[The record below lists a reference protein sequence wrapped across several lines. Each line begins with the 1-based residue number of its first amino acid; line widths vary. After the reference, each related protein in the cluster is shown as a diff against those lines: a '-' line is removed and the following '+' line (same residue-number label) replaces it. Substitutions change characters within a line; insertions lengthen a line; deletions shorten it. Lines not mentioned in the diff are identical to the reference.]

1 MAYVKM
7 SMAGLE
13 RPPAHLKWE
22 GVVVEVDL
30 GKKLGK
36 KQVLFDLTGEVKP
49 GSFLAIMGPSGAGK
63 TTLLNCLAQRYLGAR
78 VARSKGVI
86 SINNVPIEELQY
98 KHIASFVPQDDI
110 LMETLTVR
118 ENVTFSAT
126 MTLNISSE
134 DIKKRVD
141 NILEELG
148 LIAVA
153 DHAIGGTLQ
162 RGISGG
168 EKKRASI
175 AYELVND
182 PAVLFLDEPTTG
194 LDSFTAMNIMD
205 CIQKQASKYNRTVIA
220 TIHQPNSET
229 FDAFDKLLL
238 LSGGHLCFNGHSK
251 DALEYFAEINYRC
264 PKNYNPA
271 DYYMNLLCSDEL
283 EVGGELKERISKF
296 EAHAKTRRP
305 ISDAPTQAIKMEP
318 PEQAGTIKKF
328 TTLLGR
334 TTKNALRSPIFTK
347 AKLAKCIY
355 FTFIIVL
362 GFWQLGYNTRNLK
375 NRGGALFTIMTMLYI
390 ENMFTCLTIFQSNKA
405 LFEREYASRKYSV
418 AMFYLT
424 FNIILIPFEL
434 FWAGIFM
441 SMVYFI
447 VNFNYRTKNFFK
459 ATAVMMLN
467 CFGGATFGLFDSV
480 ITPDLEA
487 ASAATAAFIGPF
499 MLTSGLLVNNDDIH
513 DWFFL
518 KYFSPM
524 RYAYEAF
531 YRNEFDDLPG
541 ISDSTAH
548 DYVHEFHFPEHYNE
562 AVAYLVIL
570 LVGLRVLSG
579 VLLMLKNRH
588 L

>member
-22 GVVVEVDL
+22 GVVVEVNL
-30 GKKLGK
+30 GKAGK
-36 KQVLFDLTGEVKP
+36 KQVLFELAGEVKP

-63 TTLLNCLAQRYLGAR
+63 TTLLNCLASRFLGSGVQRSGG
-78 VARSKGVI
+78 SI
-86 SINNVPIEELQY
+86 TINNVPIEELEY
-98 KHIASFVPQDDI
+98 KGIASFVPQDDI

-118 ENVTFSAT
+118 ENITFSAT
-126 MTLNISSE
+126 MTLNISTE
-134 DIKKRVD
+134 EINTRVEK
-141 NILEELG
+141 ILTELG

-153 DHAIGGTLQ
+153 DHVIGGTLA

-194 LDSFTAMNIMD
+194 LDSFTAMNIME

-229 FDAFDKLLL
+229 FDAFDRLCL
-238 LSGGHLCFNGHSK
+238 LSGGHICYSGLAK
-251 DALEYFAEINYRC
+251 DALDYFAGQEYRC

-283 EVGGELKERISKF
+283 EVGGELKERITKF
-296 EAHAKTRRP
+296 ENYAKSRP
-305 ISDAPTQAIKMEP
+305 QFSDEPSSDRIKIEP
-318 PEQAGTIKKF
+318 AEQAGTMKKF

-334 TTKNALRSPIFTK
+334 TTKNAIRSPIFTK

-355 FTFIIVL
+355 FTLIVSL
-362 GFWQLGYNTRNLK
+362 GFWQLGYNTRNLR
-375 NRGGALFTIMTMLYI
+375 NRGGAIFTIMTMMYI
-390 ENMFTCLTIFQSNKA
+390 ENMFTCLTIFQSNKP
-405 LFEREYASRKYSV
+405 LFEREYSSRKYSV
-418 AMFYLT
+418 LMFYLT

-434 FWAGIFM
+434 FWAGVFM

-447 VNFNYRTKNFFK
+447 VNFNYLTKNFFK

-499 MLTSGLLVNNDDIH
+499 MLTSGLLINNDDIH
-513 DWFFL
+513 DWFFI
-518 KYFSPM
+518 KYVSPM
-524 RYAYEAF
+524 RYAFEAF
-531 YRNEFDDLPG
+531 YRNEFDNLPG
-541 ISDSTAH
+541 ISSDTSDT
-548 DYVHEFHFPEHYNE
+548 YVHNLHLPEHYDD
-562 AVAYLVIL
+562 AVTYLAIL
-570 LVGLRVLSG
+570 LVGLRILTG
-579 VLLMLKNRH
+579 FLLMLKNRH

>member
-7 SMAGLE
+7 SMAGLD

-22 GVVVEVDL
+22 GVVVEVDE
-30 GKKLGK
+30 GKIGK
-36 KQVLFDLTGEVKP
+36 KQVLFELSGEVKP

-63 TTLLNCLAQRYLGAR
+63 TTLLNCLAQRFLGNR
-78 VARSKGVI
+78 VMRSAGSI
-86 SINNVPIEELQY
+86 TINNVEIEELQY
-98 KHIASFVPQDDI
+98 KLIASFVPQDDI

-126 MTLNISSE
+126 MTLNLDADE
-134 DIKKRVD
+134 IKKRVEHT
-141 NILEELG
+141 LTEVG

-153 DHAIGGTLQ
+153 DHVIGGTLH

-194 LDSFTAMNIMD
+194 LDSFTAMNVMD
-205 CIQKQASKYNRTVIA
+205 CIQKQSSKYNRTVIA

-229 FDAFDKLLL
+229 FDAFDRLYL
-238 LSGGHLCFNGHSK
+238 LSGGHLCYNGHAK
-251 DALEYFAEINYRC
+251 DALQYFAEQNYAC

-296 EAHAKTRRP
+296 ENYAKSRRQL
-305 ISDAPTQAIKMEP
+305 SDATTEKVKIEP
-318 PEQAGTIKKF
+318 AEQAGTMKKF
-328 TTLLGR
+328 GTLLKR
-334 TTKNALRSPIFTK
+334 TVTNALRSPIFTK

-355 FTFIIVL
+355 FTFIISIA
-362 GFWQLGYNTRNLK
+362 FWQLGYNSRNLK
-375 NRGGALFTIMTMLYI
+375 NRGGGLFTIMTMTYI

-405 LFEREYASRKYSV
+405 LFEREYASRKYGV
-418 AMFYLT
+418 LMFYIT

-434 FWAGIFM
+434 FWAGVFI

-447 VNFNYRTKNFFK
+447 VNFNYLTKNFFK
-459 ATAVMMLN
+459 AMAVMMIN
-467 CFGGATFGLFDSV
+467 CFAGATFGLFDSV

-499 MLTSGLLVNNDDIH
+499 MLTSGLLVNNDDIP
-513 DWFFL
+513 DWFFI

-524 RYAYEAF
+524 RYAFEAF
-531 YRNEFDDLPG
+531 YRNEFDNLPG
-541 ISDSTAH
+541 ISDSVSDT
-548 DYVHEFHFPEHYNE
+548 YVHNFHFPEHYDE
-562 AVAYLVIL
+562 ALTYLVIL
-570 LVGLRVLSG
+570 LVGLRILTG
-579 VLLMLKNRH
+579 FLLLLKNRH